1 MNVIAACRAIGLA
14 ALSLGAALSLAA
26 SPAAAASARIQY
38 VSSSSVYLDA
48 GSVAGLVEGA
58 LVRVERDGKVIA
70 ELVVEF
76 VAENSA
82 SCRVQSAT
90 ETLKPND
97 NVIFTPAATAVTPSP
112 LPAPGGSGSR
122 SPAASLR
129 GRFGVLVLRTS
140 DASGHLDNPLL
151 LADVTWRGSRRNQL
165 DLRFRGDHP
174 RRQTHL
180 ASATAETDETR
191 VYEASMRY
199 RSAASRLEIEAGRLL
214 PERLELLGAM
224 DGGGLHWRP
233 HTALRFGIAGGGGT
247 DSVSTPFVTGGYKL
261 GGFVEAGSGGRWRAL
276 AAFGHVEDPE
286 ITRRQY
292 VQLRGDA
299 SLPSKMRVF
308 ENLEI
313 DLSPAWK
320 RDLGAPGAELTAFS
334 LGLQLEP
341 HPRLDVS
348 LGYETRRPL
357 LVPEQRTL
365 PAPFPRDLQHGGRAA
380 ARLTLTRQW
389 SLRLGGD
396 TRLQSADDTRAYS
409 LDAHLRGSRVGP
421 LDLSMHASFY
431 DMEQTRGE
439 ILDASVSW
447 PISAGFRCEVAGG
460 DYHSRNNTELAGG
473 AEPESRWSWLRT
485 GAQFATTWGLWL
497 SASGEWRSA
506 DQGSELVV
514 EAMQQF

>member
-1 MNVIAACRAIGLA
+1 MNVIAARRTFGVVAMLLGT
-14 ALSLGAALSLAA
+14 ALLSIAR
-26 SPAAAASARIQY
+26 PVAAASARIQY
-38 VSSSSVYLDA
+38 ISSSNVYLDA
-48 GSVAGLVEGA
+48 GSAAGLVEGA
-58 LVRVERDGKVIA
+58 VVRVERDGKVIA

-76 VAENSA
+76 VAQNSA
-82 SCRVQSAT
+82 SCRVQSST
-90 ETLKPND
+90 EPLKPND
-97 NVIFTPAATAVTPSP
+97 SVTFTPATVAGVQ
-112 LPAPGGSGSR
+112 
-122 SPAASLR
+122 SPALAPSTSDARSSSLR
-129 GRFGVLVLRTS
+129 GRFGVLMLRTS
-140 DASGHLDNPLL
+140 DASGHLDNPVLVG
-151 LADVTWRGSRRNQL
+151 DVTWRGSRRNQL

-180 ASATAETDETR
+180 ASTTLEEDESR
-191 VYEASMRY
+191 IYEASIRY
-199 RSAASRLEIEAGRLL
+199 RSAESRLEIEAGRLL

-233 HTALRFGIAGGGGT
+233 HAALRFGVAGGGAT
-247 DSVSTPFVTGGYKL
+247 EYVSTPFVTGGYKL
-261 GGFVEAGSGGRWRAL
+261 GGFVEAGPGGRWRAL

-299 SLPSKMRVF
+299 RIRGRMRVY

-320 RDLGAPGAELTAFS
+320 RDLGAPGTELTAFS
-334 LGLQLEP
+334 VGMQLDP

-357 LVPEQRTL
+357 LVPEQRAL
-365 PAPFPRDLQHGGRAA
+365 PAPIARDLQHGGRAA
-380 ARLTLTRQW
+380 ARLALTRQW

-421 LDLSMHASFY
+421 LDLSMHASYY

-447 PISAGFRCEVAGG
+447 PINAGFRCEVACG
-460 DYHSRNNTELAGG
+460 DYQSRNNTELAGG
-473 AEPESRWSWLRT
+473 GEPESHWSWLRT
-485 GAQFATTWGLWL
+485 GAQFTTTWGLWL